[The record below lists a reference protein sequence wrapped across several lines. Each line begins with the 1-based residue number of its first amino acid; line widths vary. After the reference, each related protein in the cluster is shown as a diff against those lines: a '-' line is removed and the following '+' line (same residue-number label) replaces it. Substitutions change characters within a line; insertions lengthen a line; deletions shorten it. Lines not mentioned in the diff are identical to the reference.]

1 MILNITREDKMILK
15 EKKSTNIWMI
25 KLFTEQMHEN

>member
-25 KLFTEQMHEN
+25 KLFTAQMHEN